1 MNILLVEDDNVSRIN
16 LKNFLCELGHHVV
29 DCANGYEA
37 LNLFQPT
44 KFHMVLS
51 DIKMPRMSG
60 IELLGAILSMPEA
73 RDVDVVL
80 FTGHGDMNSAME
92 ALRAGAY
99 DYPLKPINVKELS
112 IIAERVAERRPVI
125 KENRALTENFKE
137 NVGAATEETLSELSR
152 LKMAFARAVGFD
164 TIGIFSDIMEE
175 SFDRALKYHSDRSVP
190 VLIQGETGT
199 GKELIAKS
207 IHYGTLDTAEPF
219 VDINCATLSPSI
231 FESELFGYEG
241 GAFTGGLPGGK
252 KGKFDLA
259 SGGTLFLDEISE
271 MPVDLQAK
279 LLRVIQEKG
288 FYRVGGLKKI
298 KTDVRIICATNVD
311 IEKKVKEGTFRRDL
325 YYRLC
330 VGRIVLPPLRERT
343 NEILP
348 FANMFLM
355 EFAPKRR
362 KRFRKISD
370 QSAKILTSYD
380 WPGNVR
386 ELKNLINRVTFL
398 HDDNEL
404 KPEHLDVLQHTQKN
418 KLTGGY
424 SPPIIDPVCFSL
436 PVEGFNLEDFINKI
450 IEQALEIHGGN
461 KTKTALFLGMSRRSL
476 QCRLERTEKKLQ
488 ELSNDSYVGRS
499 LQCQLERTEK

>member
-29 DCANGYEA
+29 DCANGHEA
-37 LNLFQPT
+37 LNLFRSAE
-44 KFHMVLS
+44 FHMLLS
-51 DIKMPRMSG
+51 DIKMPKMSG
-60 IELLGAILSMPEA
+60 IELLRVISSMPEA
-73 RDVDVVL
+73 LDVDVVL
-80 FTGHGDMNSAME
+80 FTGHGDMNSAIE

-99 DYPLKPINVKELS
+99 DYLLKPINIKELA
-112 IIAERVAERRPVI
+112 IIAERVAERRALI
-125 KENRALTENFKE
+125 KENRALTENFEE
-137 NVGAATEETLSELSR
+137 NVRAATEETLSELFR
-152 LKMAFARAVGFD
+152 LKTAFARAMGLD
-164 TIGIFSDIMEE
+164 TINIFSDIMKE
-175 SFDRALKYHSDRSVP
+175 SFERALKYHSDRSVP

-199 GKELIAKS
+199 GKEIIAKS
-207 IHYGTLDTAEPF
+207 IHYGKLDTSGPF

-279 LLRVIQEKG
+279 LLRVIQEKE
-288 FYRVGGLKKI
+288 FYRVSGLKKI

-311 IEKKVKEGTFRRDL
+311 IEKKVKEGTFRQDL

-330 VGRIVLPPLRERT
+330 VGHIVLPPLKERT
-343 NEILP
+343 DEILP
-348 FANMFLM
+348 FAHMFLRQ
-355 EFAPKRR
+355 FARKRG

-370 QSAKILTSYD
+370 QSARILTSYN

-386 ELKNLINRVTFL
+386 ELKNLIDRVTLL
-398 HDDNEL
+398 HDNDEL
-404 KPEHLDVLQHTQKN
+404 KPEHLDVLQHIQKN

-424 SPPIIDPVCFSL
+424 SPPIIDPSCFSL

-450 IEQALEIHGGN
+450 IEQALEMHGGN

-476 QCRLERTEKKLQ
+476 QCRLERAAK
-488 ELSNDSYVGRS
+488 
-499 LQCQLERTEK
+499 